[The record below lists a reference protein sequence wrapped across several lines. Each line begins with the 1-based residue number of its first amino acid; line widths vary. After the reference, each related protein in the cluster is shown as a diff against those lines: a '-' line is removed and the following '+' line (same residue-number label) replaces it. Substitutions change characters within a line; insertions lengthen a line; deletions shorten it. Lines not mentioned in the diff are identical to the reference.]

1 MLYKSILNSA
11 VAIAAIACFG
21 LGCAGTMPP
30 PKYFEDMERIAG
42 EGESEIVVKR
52 ISNLFGGA
60 IKMRVLIDGEER
72 LKLSDGETGMVV
84 VPNGKH
90 RINVQFAGLISG
102 ITSEG
107 LTIDAESNRIIF
119 FSEVIVGS
127 NILVG
132 SYIKKL
138 ELHKHM
144 EIPLNGSD
152 TPLSASSET
161 TPAPNAEGIEEAIK
175 KGCAKLMNKLP
186 GGSKIAVVNIAA
198 EERYVASLVIDEV
211 EFNLVSAN
219 RFTIVDRNML
229 DLIRNEQKLQMSGEV
244 SDNDVVRIGQLSGAN
259 VVIAG
264 SVIKTDDSNRNRLS
278 LKALDVKTGQIIEMA
293 RGPYNNMAGGQTARA
308 HEPASTS
315 AASSVPKQTLGPSAQ
330 PTQYKSY
337 TSYTNFTGMERFGTW
352 GLNWL
357 LPGVGSAA
365 IMKDW
370 GGATTQWVLFGGGI
384 LCMVNGFS
392 TYEEPYYSYSYQN
405 GYTIAGYNTYT
416 EPNALFNVGFG
427 MLVSNFTFNIIRSI
441 TYKKKMP
448 KNMAL
453 LENSDLNVVVLP
465 DKDGNI
471 KGYMLYSMGF

>member
-1 MLYKSILNSA
+1 MLYKSILNSV

-21 LGCAGTMPP
+21 LGCAGTLPP
-30 PKYFEDMERIAG
+30 PKYFEDMERRAG

-52 ISNLFGGA
+52 ISSLIGGA
-60 IKMRVLIDGEER
+60 IKQHVFIDGEVR
-72 LKLSDGETGMVV
+72 LKLSDGETGTVV
-84 VPNGKH
+84 VPNGRH
-90 RINVQFAGLISG
+90 SINVNFGGLR
-102 ITSEG
+102 SEM
-107 LTIDAESNRIIF
+107 LTVDVESNRTIF
-119 FSEVIVGS
+119 FSEVIAGLFI
-127 NILVG
+127 NKLE
-132 SYIKKL
+132 IKKY
-138 ELHKHM
+138 M
-144 EIPLNGSD
+144 EIPWYNSN
-152 TPLSASSET
+152 TPPSASYET
-161 TPAPNAEGIEEAIK
+161 APDPNAEGIEEAIK
-175 KGCAKLMNKLP
+175 KACSKLINKLP
-186 GGSKIAVVNIAA
+186 SGSKIAVVNIAA
-198 EERYVASLVIDEV
+198 EEKSIASLVIDEV

-219 RFTIVDRNML
+219 RFTIVDRNAL
-229 DLIRNEQKLQMSGEV
+229 DLIRTEQKLQMSGEV

-293 RGPYNNMAGGQTARA
+293 RGPYNIMAGGQTARA

-315 AASSVPKQTLGPSAQ
+315 AVSSVPKQTLGPSAQ
-330 PTQYKSY
+330 PTQYKQY
-337 TSYTNFTGMERFGTW
+337 TTYTNFTGTERFGTW
-352 GLNWL
+352 AINWL

-392 TYEEPYYSYSYQN
+392 TYEEPYYSYSYSYPY
-405 GYTIAGYNTYT
+405 GYTETIAGYNTYT